1 MSAGHKYMKNRYEN
15 MKIGMILLAAGCSR
29 RFGSNKLLYEIEGK
43 PMYLRALERLLEV
56 QRIHFSPA
64 EKAADT
70 QGRKSQRGKSAQPEG
85 NRRTGEKI
93 TISIAVVTQY
103 EEIRRTA
110 AKMEIPVIL
119 NPHPE
124 EGIASSMKLG
134 LAGFS
139 DTDACLFSVADQPWL
154 KAETV
159 MKLVKLFLDSGK
171 GIACLSENGV
181 PGNPCIFSRKYY
193 PELMELTGDRGGKRV
208 LNKHPEDTVFLE
220 AEDGR
225 ELKDVDCPESGIREH
240 SHKNTQEYR

>member
-1 MSAGHKYMKNRYEN
+1 MSAGHKYMKNRYEH

-70 QGRKSQRGKSAQPEG
+70 QGKKFQRGKSAQPER

-103 EEIRRTA
+103 EEIRRTTA
-110 AKMEIPVIL
+110 QMRIPVIR

-193 PELMELTGDRGGKRV
+193 PELMELAGDRGGKRV

-225 ELKDVDCPESGIREH
+225 ELKDVDYHRSEE
-240 SHKNTQEYR
+240 TAVT

>member
-1 MSAGHKYMKNRYEN
+1 
-15 MKIGMILLAAGCSR
+15 
-29 RFGSNKLLYEIEGK
+29 
-43 PMYLRALERLLEV
+43 
-56 QRIHFSPA
+56 
-64 EKAADT
+64 AADT
-70 QGRKSQRGKSAQPEG
+70 QRKKVKRGKSAQPER

-110 AKMEIPVIL
+110 AQMEIPVIL

-193 PELMELTGDRGGKRV
+193 PERMELTGDRGGKRV

-225 ELKDVDCPESGIREH
+225 ELKDVDYHRSEE
-240 SHKNTQEYR
+240 TAVTYM

>member
-1 MSAGHKYMKNRYEN
+1 MKNRYDN

-110 AKMEIPVIL
+110 AQMEIPVIL

-139 DTDACLFSVADQPWL
+139 DTGACLFSVADQPWL

-181 PGNPCIFSRKYY
+181 PEIPVFSVENIIPSLWNSPATEAGNVC
-193 PELMELTGDRGGKRV
+193 
-208 LNKHPEDTVFLE
+208 
-220 AEDGR
+220 
-225 ELKDVDCPESGIREH
+225 
-240 SHKNTQEYR
+240 

>member
-1 MSAGHKYMKNRYEN
+1 

-43 PMYLRALERLLEV
+43 PMYLRALDRLLEV

-70 QGRKSQRGKSAQPEG
+70 QGKKFQRGKSAQPER

-103 EEIRRTA
+103 EEIRRTTA
-110 AKMEIPVIL
+110 QMRIPVIR

-139 DTDACLFSVADQPWL
+139 DTGACLFSVADQPWL

-193 PELMELTGDRGGKRV
+193 PELMELAGDRGGKRV

-225 ELKDVDCPESGIREH
+225 ELKDVDYHRSEE
-240 SHKNTQEYR
+240 TAVT

>member
-1 MSAGHKYMKNRYEN
+1 

-56 QRIHFSPA
+56 QRKRSAIHFSPD
-64 EKAADT
+64 EKAADK
-70 QGRKSQRGKSAQPEG
+70 QGKKFQRGKSAQPEE

-110 AKMEIPVIL
+110 AQMEIPVIR

-159 MKLVKLFLDSGK
+159 TKLVKLFLDSGK

-193 PELMELTGDRGGKRV
+193 PELMELARRQRRETRAEQASGRYG
-208 LNKHPEDTVFLE
+208 VFLE

-225 ELKDVDCPESGIREH
+225 ELKDVDCPESGIQEY
-240 SHKNTQEYR
+240 SHKNTQEHR

>member
-1 MSAGHKYMKNRYEN
+1 MSAGHKYMKNRYEH

-110 AKMEIPVIL
+110 AQMEIPVIL

-159 MKLVKLFLDSGK
+159 MKLVKLFLD
-171 GIACLSENGV
+171 
-181 PGNPCIFSRKYY
+181 
-193 PELMELTGDRGGKRV
+193 
-208 LNKHPEDTVFLE
+208 
-220 AEDGR
+220 
-225 ELKDVDCPESGIREH
+225 
-240 SHKNTQEYR
+240 

>member
-1 MSAGHKYMKNRYEN
+1 MSAGHKYTKNRYEN

-64 EKAADT
+64 EKTADT
-70 QGRKSQRGKSAQPEG
+70 QGKKSQRGKSAQPEG

-103 EEIRRTA
+103 EEIRKKA
-110 AKMEIPVIL
+110 ESMGVPVIL
-119 NPHPE
+119 NLHPE

-193 PELMELTGDRGGKRV
+193 PELMELAGDRGGKRV
-208 LNKHPEDTVFLE
+208 MNKHPEDTAFLE
-220 AEDGR
+220 AEDVR
-225 ELKDVDCPESGIREH
+225 ELKDVDYQRSEE
-240 SHKNTQEYR
+240 TADT

>member
-1 MSAGHKYMKNRYEN
+1 M
-15 MKIGMILLAAGCSR
+15 
-29 RFGSNKLLYEIEGK
+29 
-43 PMYLRALERLLEV
+43 EV
-56 QRIHFSPA
+56 QRKRSAIHFSPD
-64 EKAADT
+64 EKTADK
-70 QGRKSQRGKSAQPEG
+70 QGMKSQRGKAQLEG

-110 AKMEIPVIL
+110 AQMRIPVIR

-225 ELKDVDCPESGIREH
+225 ELKDVDYHRSEE
-240 SHKNTQEYR
+240 TAVTYM